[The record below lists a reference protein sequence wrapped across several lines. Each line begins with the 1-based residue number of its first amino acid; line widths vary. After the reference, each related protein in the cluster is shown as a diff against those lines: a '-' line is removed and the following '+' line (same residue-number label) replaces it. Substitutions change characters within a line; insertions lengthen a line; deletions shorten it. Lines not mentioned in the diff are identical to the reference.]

1 MKTWMLLF
9 FAAFSG
15 SIFSHS
21 HLIVF
26 KVEDKSI
33 PCRIE
38 LKTDVQW
45 EIVNGVERIPIE
57 IKWRKDSTFKSSL
70 PLFNTYFEG
79 KKEKGILTGE
89 WVDPTRTGDYRIP
102 FQIVNNKIRE
112 FDTKVHIPV
121 HAKYKIVFEDDSV
134 PAILDMAVVREE
146 FVVYGTVLT
155 ETGDYRYLQGE
166 PFENNMFYLSAFDG
180 THLFYLAGQLV
191 DNKIE
196 GVFMSGKHYMAKFTG
211 EADATF
217 ELRKADELTWM
228 KNPKETLELKLNTD
242 IKTERSFGENDWKGK
257 VTLVQIMG
265 TWCPNCTDESRFVKS
280 MYEKYHA
287 QGLEVVPVSFE
298 RGSDKQV
305 AFTRI
310 NSQAKQ
316 MALPYPV
323 YLGSG
328 ADSPQKAASIV
339 FSQLNHVMSF
349 PTLILSGKDG
359 KVKKVWTGFY
369 GPGTGV
375 YYKEHTAEIEDAVLR
390 LLRKDC
396 YTKIA

>member
-15 SIFSHS
+15 IVFSQS

-26 KVEDKSI
+26 KVEEKSI

-328 ADSPQKAASIV
+328 ADSPQKAAAIV

-349 PTLILSGKDG
+349 PTLILIGKDG

-390 LLRKDC
+390 LLRKD
-396 YTKIA
+396 

>member
-1 MKTWMLLF
+1 MLLF

-15 SIFSHS
+15 TVFSQS

-33 PCRIE
+33 PCRIDLLNE
-38 LKTDVQW
+38 SRW
-45 EIVNGVERIPIE
+45 EIVNGVERIPID
-57 IKWRKDSTFKSSL
+57 IKWGKDSTFTSSL

-79 KKEKGILTGE
+79 KKEKGVVTGE

-112 FDTKVHIPV
+112 FDTKVHVPV
-121 HAKYKIVFEDDSV
+121 HAKYKIVFEDDTV
-134 PAILDMAVVREE
+134 PAILDMAAVREE

-166 PFENNMFYLSAFDG
+166 PFENNRFYLSAFDG
-180 THLFYLAGQLV
+180 THLFYLGGQLV

-196 GVFMSGKHYMAKFTG
+196 GVFMSGKHYSAKFTG
-211 EADATF
+211 EVDDNF
-217 ELRKADELTWM
+217 KLRKADELTWM
-228 KNPKETLELKLNTD
+228 KNPKETLSLKLNAD
-242 IKTERSFGENDWKGK
+242 AKTERSFGERDWKGK

-298 RGSDKQV
+298 RGTDKEV

-316 MALPYPV
+316 MSLPYPV

-328 ADSPQKAASIV
+328 ADSPQKAAAMV

-349 PTLILSGKDG
+349 PTLILIGKDG
-359 KVKKVWTGFY
+359 KVKKIWTGFY

-375 YYKEHTAEIEDAVLR
+375 HYREHSAEIEDALLR
-390 LLRKDC
+390 LLRKD
-396 YTKIA
+396 

>member
-1 MKTWMLLF
+1 MKAWMLLF

-15 SIFSHS
+15 TVFSQS

-33 PCRIE
+33 PCRIDLLNE
-38 LKTDVQW
+38 SRW
-45 EIVNGVERIPIE
+45 EIVNGVERIPID
-57 IKWRKDSTFKSSL
+57 IKWGKDSTFTSSL
-70 PLFNTYFEG
+70 PLFNTHFEG

-112 FDTKVHIPV
+112 FDTKVHVPV
-121 HAKYKIVFEDDSV
+121 HAKYKIVFEDDTV
-134 PAILDMAVVREE
+134 PAILDMAAVREE

-166 PFENNMFYLSAFDG
+166 PFENNRFYLSAFDG
-180 THLFYLAGQLV
+180 THLFYLAGQLI
-191 DNKIE
+191 DNKIQ
-196 GVFMSGKHYMAKFTG
+196 GVFMSGKHYSAKFTG
-211 EADATF
+211 EVDDNF
-217 ELRKADELTWM
+217 KLRKADELTWM
-228 KNPKETLELKLNTD
+228 KNPKETLSLKLNAD
-242 IKTERSFGENDWKGK
+242 AKTERSFGEEDWKGK

-298 RGSDKQV
+298 RGSDKQM

-328 ADSPQKAASIV
+328 ADSPQKAAALV
-339 FSQLNHVMSF
+339 FAQLNHVMSF
-349 PTLILSGKDG
+349 PTLILIGKDG

-375 YYKEHTAEIEDAVLR
+375 HYSEHTKEIENA
-390 LLRKDC
+390 LLNELNR
-396 YTKIA
+396 

>member
-1 MKTWMLLF
+1 MKAWMLLF

-15 SIFSHS
+15 TVFSQS

-33 PCRIE
+33 PCRIDLLNE
-38 LKTDVQW
+38 SRW
-45 EIVNGVERIPIE
+45 EIVNGVERIPID
-57 IKWRKDSTFKSSL
+57 IKWGKDSTFTSSL

-79 KKEKGILTGE
+79 KREKGIVTGE

-102 FQIVNNKIRE
+102 FQIVSNKIRE
-112 FDTKVHIPV
+112 FDTKVHVPV
-121 HAKYKIVFEDDSV
+121 HAKYKIVFEDDTV
-134 PAILDMAVVREE
+134 PAILDMAAVREE

-166 PFENNMFYLSAFDG
+166 PFENNRFYLSAFDG
-180 THLFYLAGQLV
+180 THLFYLAGQLI
-191 DNKIE
+191 DNKIQ
-196 GVFMSGKHYMAKFTG
+196 GIFMSGKHYLAKFTG
-211 EADATF
+211 EADANF

-228 KNPKETLELKLNTD
+228 KNPKETLELKLSTD
-242 IKTERSFGENDWKGK
+242 TKTERSFGERDWKGK

-280 MYEKYHA
+280 MYENYHK

-305 AFTRI
+305 AFSRI

-328 ADSPQKAASIV
+328 ADSPQKAAAIV
-339 FSQLNHVMSF
+339 FAQLNHVMSF
-349 PTLILSGKDG
+349 PTLILIGKDG

-375 YYKEHTAEIEDAVLR
+375 HHSEHTKEIENA
-390 LLRKDC
+390 LLKEF
-396 YTKIA
+396 

>member
-15 SIFSHS
+15 TVFSQS

-26 KVEDKSI
+26 KIEDKSI

-45 EIVNGVERIPIE
+45 EIVNGAERIPID
-57 IKWRKDSTFKSSL
+57 IKWGKDSTFKSSL

-121 HAKYKIVFEDDSV
+121 HAKYKIVFEDDTV
-134 PAILDMAVVREE
+134 PAILDMAAVREE

-180 THLFYLAGQLV
+180 THLFYLAGQLI

-196 GVFMSGKHYMAKFTG
+196 GVFMSGKHYMAKFKG
-211 EADATF
+211 EADANF
-217 ELRKADELTWM
+217 ELREADQLTWM
-228 KNPKETLELKLNTD
+228 KNPKETLELKLSTD

-328 ADSPQKAASIV
+328 ADSPQKAAAMV

-349 PTLILSGKDG
+349 PTLILIGKDG

-375 YYKEHTAEIEDAVLR
+375 HHSEHTKEIENA
-390 LLRKDC
+390 LLNELNR
-396 YTKIA
+396 

>member
-9 FAAFSG
+9 FAVFSG
-15 SIFSHS
+15 SVFSQS

-45 EIVNGVERIPIE
+45 EIVNGVERIPID
-57 IKWRKDSTFKSSL
+57 IKWGKDSTFKSSL

-121 HAKYKIVFEDDSV
+121 HLKYKIVFEDDSV
-134 PAILDMAVVREE
+134 PAILNMDIVKEE
-146 FVVYGTVLT
+146 FVVFGTVLT

-166 PFENNMFYLSAFDG
+166 PLENNQFYLSAFDG

-191 DNKIE
+191 DNKVE
-196 GVFMSGKHYMAKFTG
+196 GVFMSGKHYMAKFKG

-228 KNPKETLELKLNTD
+228 KNPKDVLKLKLD
-242 IKTERSFGENDWKGK
+242 ADAKTERSFGEKDWKGK

-280 MYEKYHA
+280 MYEKYSV
-287 QGLEVVPVSFE
+287 QGLQVVPVSFE
-298 RGSDKQV
+298 RGTDKKV
-305 AFTRI
+305 SFTRI

-328 ADSPQKAASIV
+328 TESPQKSAAMV

-349 PTLILSGKDG
+349 PTLILIGKDG

-375 YYKEHTAEIEDAVLR
+375 HYIEHTKEIEKAVEKELNR
-390 LLRKDC
+390 
-396 YTKIA
+396 

>member
-15 SIFSHS
+15 SIFSQS

-134 PAILDMAVVREE
+134 PAILDMAAVREE

-228 KNPKETLELKLNTD
+228 KNPKETLELKLSTD

-328 ADSPQKAASIV
+328 ADSPQKAAAIV
-339 FSQLNHVMSF
+339 FAQLNHVMSF
-349 PTLILSGKDG
+349 PTLILIGKDG

-390 LLRKDC
+390 LLRKD
-396 YTKIA
+396 

>member
-1 MKTWMLLF
+1 MKAWMLLF

-15 SIFSHS
+15 SIFSQS

-45 EIVNGVERIPIE
+45 EIVNGAERIPIE
-57 IKWRKDSTFKSSL
+57 IKWGKDSTFKSSL

-79 KKEKGILTGE
+79 KKEKGVLTGE

-102 FQIVNNKIRE
+102 FQIMKNRTRD
-112 FDTKVHIPV
+112 FDTKVHVPD
-121 HAKYKIVFEDDSV
+121 HFKYKIVFEDDTV
-134 PAILDMAVVREE
+134 PAILDMAVVKEE
-146 FVVYGTVLT
+146 FRIYGTVLT

-166 PFENNMFYLSAFDG
+166 PLDNSKFYLSAFDG
-180 THLFYLAGQLV
+180 THLFYLAGHLEG
-191 DNKIE
+191 NKID
-196 GVFMSGKHYMAKFTG
+196 GIFMSGKHYLGKFTG
-211 EADATF
+211 EADANF
-217 ELRKADELTWM
+217 QLRKADELTWM
-228 KNPKETLELKLNTD
+228 KDPKDVLKLKVSSD
-242 IKTERSFGENDWKGK
+242 VKTERSFGERDWKGK

-280 MYEKYHA
+280 MFEKYAA
-287 QGLEVVPVSFE
+287 QGLQVVPVSFE

-305 AFTRI
+305 SFTRI

-328 ADSPQKAASIV
+328 ADSPQKAAAIV
-339 FSQLNHVMSF
+339 FAQLNHVMSF
-349 PTLILSGKDG
+349 PTLILVGKDG

-375 YYKEHTAEIEDAVLR
+375 HYTEHTKEIEEAVLR
-390 LLRKDC
+390 LLRKD
-396 YTKIA
+396 

>member
-15 SIFSHS
+15 SVFSQS

-38 LKTDVQW
+38 LKSDVQW
-45 EIVNGVERIPIE
+45 EIVNGAERIPIE
-57 IKWRKDSTFKSSL
+57 IKWGKDSTFKSSL

-121 HAKYKIVFEDDSV
+121 HLKYKIVFEDDSI
-134 PAILDMAVVREE
+134 PAILDMAVVKEE
-146 FVVYGTVLT
+146 YVVYGTVLT

-166 PFENNMFYLSAFDG
+166 PFENNRFYLSAFDG
-180 THLFYLAGQLV
+180 THLFYLAAQLV

-196 GVFMSGKHYMAKFTG
+196 GVFMSGKHYMAKFKG
-211 EADATF
+211 EADANF
-217 ELRKADELTWM
+217 ELREADELTWM
-228 KNPKETLELKLNTD
+228 KNSKDVLKLKLD
-242 IKTERSFGENDWKGK
+242 ADAKTERSFGEKDWKGK
-257 VTLVQIMG
+257 LTLVQIMG

-280 MYEKYHA
+280 MYEKYSA
-287 QGLEVVPVSFE
+287 QGLQVVPVSFE
-298 RGSDKQV
+298 RGTDKKV
-305 AFTRI
+305 SFTRI

-328 ADSPQKAASIV
+328 AESPQKSAAIV

-349 PTLILSGKDG
+349 PTLILIGKDG

-375 YYKEHTAEIEDAVLR
+375 HYREHTAEIEDAVLR
-390 LLRKDC
+390 LLRKD
-396 YTKIA
+396 

>member
-15 SIFSHS
+15 TVFSQS

-26 KVEDKSI
+26 KIEDKSI

-57 IKWRKDSTFKSSL
+57 IKWGKDSTFKSSL

-89 WVDPTRTGDYRIP
+89 WVDSTRTGDYRIP
-102 FQIVNNKIRE
+102 FQIIGNKVRE
-112 FDTKVHIPV
+112 FDTKVHMPV
-121 HAKYKIVFEDDSV
+121 HAKYKIVFADDSV
-134 PAILDMAVVREE
+134 PAILDMAAVREE

-166 PFENNMFYLSAFDG
+166 PFENNRFYLSAFDG

-196 GVFMSGKHYMAKFTG
+196 GIFMSGKHYLAKFTG

-228 KNPKETLELKLNTD
+228 KNPKETLELKLSVDT
-242 IKTERSFGENDWKGK
+242 KTERSFGEKDWKGK

-298 RGSDKQV
+298 RGTDKQV

-328 ADSPQKAASIV
+328 ADSPQKAAAIV
-339 FSQLNHVMSF
+339 FAQLNHVMSF
-349 PTLILSGKDG
+349 PTLILIGKDG
-359 KVKKVWTGFY
+359 EVKKVWTGFY

-375 YYKEHTAEIEDAVLR
+375 HYTEHTKEIENALVLF
-390 LLRKDC
+390 LNQK
-396 YTKIA
+396 

>member
-1 MKTWMLLF
+1 MKTWMLMF

-15 SIFSHS
+15 SVFSQS

-45 EIVNGVERIPIE
+45 EIVNGAERIPIE
-57 IKWRKDSTFKSSL
+57 IKWAKDSTFKSSL

-79 KKEKGILTGE
+79 KKEKGILTGD

-121 HAKYKIVFEDDSV
+121 HLKYKIVFEDDSV
-134 PAILDMAVVREE
+134 PAVLDMAVVREE
-146 FVVYGTVLT
+146 YVVYGTVLT

-166 PFENNMFYLSAFDG
+166 PFENNRFYLSAFDG

-211 EADATF
+211 EADSNF

-228 KNPKETLELKLNTD
+228 KNPKDVLKLKLD
-242 IKTERSFGENDWKGK
+242 ADAKTERSFGEKDWKEK

-280 MYEKYHA
+280 MYEKYSG
-287 QGLEVVPVSFE
+287 QGLQVVPVSFE
-298 RGSDKQV
+298 RGTDKKV
-305 AFTRI
+305 SFTRI

-328 ADSPQKAASIV
+328 ADSPQKAAAIV

-349 PTLILSGKDG
+349 PTLILIGKDG
-359 KVKKVWTGFY
+359 LVKKVWTGFY

-375 YYKEHTAEIEDAVLR
+375 HYIEHTKEIENSLVLF
-390 LLRKDC
+390 LNQK
-396 YTKIA
+396 

>member
-15 SIFSHS
+15 SVFSQS

-38 LKTDVQW
+38 LKSDVQW

-57 IKWRKDSTFKSSL
+57 IKWGKDSTFKSSL

-102 FQIVNNKIRE
+102 FQIVNNKVRE
-112 FDTKVHIPV
+112 FDTKVHIPIHV
-121 HAKYKIVFEDDSV
+121 KYKIVYEDDSV
-134 PAILDMAVVREE
+134 PAILDMAVVKEE
-146 FVVYGTVLT
+146 YVVYGTVLT

-166 PFENNMFYLSAFDG
+166 PFENNRFYLSAFDG
-180 THLFYLAGQLV
+180 THLFYLAAQLV

-196 GVFMSGKHYMAKFTG
+196 GVFMSGKHYMAKFKG
-211 EADATF
+211 EADANF
-217 ELRKADELTWM
+217 ELREADELTWM
-228 KNPKETLELKLNTD
+228 KNPKDILKLKLD
-242 IKTERSFGENDWKGK
+242 ADAKTERSFGEKDWKEK

-265 TWCPNCTDESRFVKS
+265 TWCPNCTDESRFVRS
-280 MYEKYHA
+280 MYEKYSG
-287 QGLEVVPVSFE
+287 QGLQVVPVSFE
-298 RGSDKQV
+298 RGTDKKV
-305 AFTRI
+305 SFTRI

-328 ADSPQKAASIV
+328 ADSPQKAAAIV

-349 PTLILSGKDG
+349 PTLILIGKDG
-359 KVKKVWTGFY
+359 LVKKVWTGFY

-375 YYKEHTAEIEDAVLR
+375 HYIEHTKEIEHA
-390 LLRKDC
+390 LLKEMYVKD
-396 YTKIA
+396 

>member
-1 MKTWMLLF
+1 MKAWMLLF

-15 SIFSHS
+15 TVFSQS

-33 PCRIE
+33 PCRIDLLNE
-38 LKTDVQW
+38 SRW
-45 EIVNGVERIPIE
+45 EIVNGVERIPID
-57 IKWRKDSTFKSSL
+57 IKWGKDSTFTSSL

-79 KKEKGILTGE
+79 KKEKGIVTGE

-112 FDTKVHIPV
+112 FDTKVHVPV
-121 HAKYKIVFEDDSV
+121 HAKYKIVFEDDTV
-134 PAILDMAVVREE
+134 PAILDMAAVREE

-166 PFENNMFYLSAFDG
+166 PLDNSRFYLSAFDG
-180 THLFYLAGQLV
+180 THLFYLGGQLV

-196 GVFMSGKHYMAKFTG
+196 GVFMSGKHYSAKFTG
-211 EADATF
+211 EVDDNF
-217 ELRKADELTWM
+217 KLRKADELTWM
-228 KNPKETLELKLNTD
+228 KNPKETLSLKLNANA
-242 IKTERSFGENDWKGK
+242 KTERSFGEEDWKGK

-280 MYEKYHA
+280 MYEKYHT

-298 RGSDKQV
+298 RGTDKQL

-316 MALPYPV
+316 IALPYPV

-328 ADSPQKAASIV
+328 ADSPQKAAAIV
-339 FSQLNHVMSF
+339 FAQLNHVMSF
-349 PTLILSGKDG
+349 PTLILIGKDG

-375 YYKEHTAEIEDAVLR
+375 HYVEHTKEIENA
-390 LLRKDC
+390 LLKEF
-396 YTKIA
+396 

>member
-1 MKTWMLLF
+1 MLLF

-15 SIFSHS
+15 SVFSQS

-33 PCRIE
+33 PCRI
-38 LKTDVQW
+38 DVLNESRW
-45 EIVNGVERIPIE
+45 EIVNGAERIPID
-57 IKWRKDSTFKSSL
+57 IKWEKDSTFTSSL
-70 PLFNTYFEG
+70 PLFNTYFKG
-79 KKEKGILTGE
+79 KKEKGIVTGE

-112 FDTKVHIPV
+112 FDTKVHVPV
-121 HAKYKIVFEDDSV
+121 HLKYKIVFEDDSV
-134 PAILDMAVVREE
+134 PAILNLEVVKEE
-146 FVVYGTVLT
+146 FVTYGTVLT

-166 PFENNMFYLSAFDG
+166 PLENNQFYLSAFDG

-191 DNKIE
+191 DTKIE
-196 GVFMSGKHYMAKFTG
+196 GVFMSGKHYIAKFTG
-211 EADATF
+211 EADSNF

-228 KNPKETLELKLNTD
+228 KNPKETLSLKLNAD
-242 IKTERSFGENDWKGK
+242 AKTERSFGEKDWKGK

-287 QGLEVVPVSFE
+287 QGLQVVPVSFE

-328 ADSPQKAASIV
+328 ADSPQKAAAIV
-339 FSQLNHVMSF
+339 FAQLNHVMSF
-349 PTLILSGKDG
+349 PTLILIGKDG
-359 KVKKVWTGFY
+359 KVNKVWTGFY

-375 YYKEHTAEIEDAVLR
+375 HYAEHTAEIEDAVLR
-390 LLRKDC
+390 LLR
-396 YTKIA
+396 

>member
-1 MKTWMLLF
+1 MKAWMLLF

-15 SIFSHS
+15 SIFSQS

-57 IKWRKDSTFKSSL
+57 IKWGKDSTFKSSL

-79 KKEKGILTGE
+79 KKEKGILTGD

-112 FDTKVHIPV
+112 FDTKVHVPV
-121 HAKYKIVFEDDSV
+121 HMKYKIVFEDDTV
-134 PAILDMAVVREE
+134 PAILNMEVVKEE
-146 FVVYGTVLT
+146 YVVFGTVLT

-166 PFENNMFYLSAFDG
+166 SLENNQFYLSAFDG
-180 THLFYLAGQLV
+180 THLFYLAGKLI

-196 GVFMSGKHYMAKFTG
+196 GIFMSGKHYLAKFSG
-211 EADATF
+211 EADANF

-228 KNPKETLELKLNTD
+228 KDSKVWQSLKLNTD
-242 IKTERSFGENDWKGK
+242 LKTERSFGEEDWKGK

-298 RGSDKQV
+298 RGTDKQV

-328 ADSPQKAASIV
+328 ADSPQKAAAIV
-339 FSQLNHVMSF
+339 FAQLNHVMSF
-349 PTLILSGKDG
+349 PTLILIGKDG

-375 YYKEHTAEIEDAVLR
+375 HYSEHTKEIENA
-390 LLRKDC
+390 LLNELNR
-396 YTKIA
+396 

>member
-1 MKTWMLLF
+1 MKTWMLMF

-15 SIFSHS
+15 SIFSQS

-38 LKTDVQW
+38 LKSDVQW
-45 EIVNGVERIPIE
+45 EIVNGAERIPIE
-57 IKWRKDSTFKSSL
+57 IKWGKDSTFKSSL

-102 FQIVNNKIRE
+102 FQIIGNKIRE

-121 HAKYKIVFEDDSV
+121 HLKYKIVYEDDSV
-134 PAILDMAVVREE
+134 PAILDMAVVKEE
-146 FVVYGTVLT
+146 YVVYGTVLT

-166 PFENNMFYLSAFDG
+166 PFENNRFYLSAFDG
-180 THLFYLAGQLV
+180 THLFYLAAQLV

-196 GVFMSGKHYMAKFTG
+196 GVFMSGKHYMAKFKG
-211 EADATF
+211 EADANF
-217 ELRKADELTWM
+217 ELREADELTWM
-228 KNPKETLELKLNTD
+228 KNPKEVLKLKLD
-242 IKTERSFGENDWKGK
+242 ADAKTERSFGEKDWKGK

-280 MYEKYHA
+280 MYEKYSV
-287 QGLEVVPVSFE
+287 QGLQVIPVSFE
-298 RGSDKQV
+298 RGTDKQV
-305 AFTRI
+305 SFTRI

-328 ADSPQKAASIV
+328 AESPQKSAAIV
-339 FSQLNHVMSF
+339 FAQLNHVMSF
-349 PTLILSGKDG
+349 PTLILIGKDG

-375 YYKEHTAEIEDAVLR
+375 HYIEHTKEIEKAVEKELNR
-390 LLRKDC
+390 
-396 YTKIA
+396 

>member
-15 SIFSHS
+15 SIFSQS

-228 KNPKETLELKLNTD
+228 KNPKETLELKLSTD

-310 NSQAKQ
+310 NSQSKQ

-339 FSQLNHVMSF
+339 FAQLNHVMSF
-349 PTLILSGKDG
+349 PTLILIGKDG

-390 LLRKDC
+390 LLRKD
-396 YTKIA
+396 

>member
-1 MKTWMLLF
+1 MLLF

-15 SIFSHS
+15 TVFSQS

-33 PCRIE
+33 PCRIDLLNE
-38 LKTDVQW
+38 SRW
-45 EIVNGVERIPIE
+45 EVVNGVERIPID
-57 IKWRKDSTFKSSL
+57 IKWGKDSTFTSSL
-70 PLFNTYFEG
+70 PLFSTYFEG
-79 KKEKGILTGE
+79 KKEKGIVTGQ

-102 FQIVNNKIRE
+102 FQIVKNKIRD
-112 FDTKVHIPV
+112 FDTKVHVPI
-121 HAKYKIVFEDDSV
+121 HLKYKIVFEDDTV
-134 PAILDMAVVREE
+134 PAILEMEIGREE
-146 FVVYGTVLT
+146 NVVYGTVLT

-166 PFENNMFYLSAFDG
+166 PFDNSRFYLSAFDG
-180 THLFYLAGQLV
+180 THLFYLTGQLV
-191 DNKIE
+191 DNKVE
-196 GVFMSGKHYMAKFTG
+196 GSFMSGKHYLSNFKG
-211 EADATF
+211 EVNTSF
-217 ELRKADELTWM
+217 ELRKADALTWM
-228 KNPKETLELKLNTD
+228 KNPKEVLSLKLNAD
-242 IKTERSFGENDWKGK
+242 AKTERSFGEKEWNGK

-280 MYEKYHA
+280 MYEKYSG
-287 QGLEVVPVSFE
+287 QGLQVIPVSFE

-328 ADSPQKAASIV
+328 ADSPQKATAIV
-339 FSQLNHVMSF
+339 FAQLNHVMSF
-349 PTLILSGKDG
+349 PTLILIGKDG

-375 YYKEHTAEIEDAVLR
+375 HYAEHIAEIEDAVLR
-390 LLRKDC
+390 LLRKD
-396 YTKIA
+396 

>member
-1 MKTWMLLF
+1 MRIWMFLLF
-9 FAAFSG
+9 ACVSETLFG
-15 SIFSHS
+15 QS

-26 KVEDKSI
+26 QVEEKNI

-38 LKTDVQW
+38 LLTDSRW
-45 EIVNGVERIPIE
+45 EIVNGAERIPID
-57 IKWRKDSTFKSSL
+57 IKWEKDSTFKSSL

-79 KKEKGILTGE
+79 KKEKGVITGH

-102 FQIVNNKIRE
+102 FYLAKNKVRD
-112 FDTKVHIPV
+112 FDTSKHMPV
-121 HAKYKIVFEDDSV
+121 HLRFRIVFDDDTI
-134 PAILDMAVVREE
+134 PAVLDMAVVKEE
-146 FVVYGTVLT
+146 NQMVGTVLT

-166 PFENNMFYLSAFDG
+166 PIDNNRFYLSAFDG

-191 DNKIE
+191 DNKIQ
-196 GVFMSGKHYMAKFTG
+196 GIFMSGKHYLGKFTG
-211 EADATF
+211 EEDANYQLRSADA
-217 ELRKADELTWM
+217 LTWM
-228 KNPKETLELKLNTD
+228 KDASECLNLKVFENQ
-242 IKTERSFGENDWKGK
+242 KTERSFGEKDWKGK

-265 TWCPNCTDESRFVKS
+265 TWCPNCTDESRFVKA
-280 MYEKYHA
+280 MYEKYHI

-316 MALPYPV
+316 LALPYAV

-328 ADSPQKAASIV
+328 ADSPQKTAALV

-349 PTLILSGKDG
+349 PTLILIGKDG

-375 YYKEHTAEIEDAVLR
+375 HYAEHIAEIEDAVLR
-390 LLRKDC
+390 LLRKD
-396 YTKIA
+396 

>member
-1 MKTWMLLF
+1 MKAWMLLF

-15 SIFSHS
+15 TVFSQS

-33 PCRIE
+33 PCRIDLLNE
-38 LKTDVQW
+38 SQW
-45 EIVNGVERIPIE
+45 EIVNGVERIPID
-57 IKWRKDSTFKSSL
+57 IKWEKDSTFTSGL

-79 KKEKGILTGE
+79 KKAKGIVTGE

-102 FQIVNNKIRE
+102 FQIVNNKIRG
-112 FDTKVHIPV
+112 FDTKVHVPV
-121 HAKYKIVFEDDSV
+121 HAKYKIVFEDDTV
-134 PAILDMAVVREE
+134 PAILDMAAVREE

-166 PFENNMFYLSAFDG
+166 PFENNRFYLSAFDG
-180 THLFYLAGQLV
+180 THLFYLAGQLI
-191 DNKIE
+191 DNKIQ
-196 GVFMSGKHYMAKFTG
+196 GIFMSGKHYSAKFTG
-211 EADATF
+211 EVDNKF

-228 KNPKETLELKLNTD
+228 KNPKETLSLKLNAD
-242 IKTERSFGENDWKGK
+242 AKTERSFGEKDWKGK

-298 RGSDKQV
+298 RGIDKQV

-328 ADSPQKAASIV
+328 ADSPQKAAAIV
-339 FSQLNHVMSF
+339 FAQLNHVMSF
-349 PTLILSGKDG
+349 PTLILIGKDG

-375 YYKEHTAEIEDAVLR
+375 HYREHTAEIEDAVLR
-390 LLRKDC
+390 LLRKD
-396 YTKIA
+396 

>member
-1 MKTWMLLF
+1 MKAWMLLF

-15 SIFSHS
+15 TVFSQS

-33 PCRIE
+33 PCRIDLLNE
-38 LKTDVQW
+38 SRW
-45 EIVNGVERIPIE
+45 EIVNGVERIPID
-57 IKWRKDSTFKSSL
+57 IKWGKDSTFTSSL

-79 KKEKGILTGE
+79 KKEKGIVTGE

-112 FDTKVHIPV
+112 FDTKVHVPV
-121 HAKYKIVFEDDSV
+121 HAKYKIVFEDDTV
-134 PAILDMAVVREE
+134 PAILDMAAVREE

-166 PFENNMFYLSAFDG
+166 PLDNSRFYLSAFDG
-180 THLFYLAGQLV
+180 THLFYLGGQLA
-191 DNKIE
+191 DNKIQ
-196 GVFMSGKHYMAKFTG
+196 GIFMSGKHYMAKFTG
-211 EADATF
+211 EVDDNF
-217 ELRKADELTWM
+217 KLRKADELTWM
-228 KNPKETLELKLNTD
+228 KNPKEMLSLKLNANA
-242 IKTERSFGENDWKGK
+242 KTERSFGEEDWKGK

-280 MYEKYHA
+280 MYEKYHT

-298 RGSDKQV
+298 RGTDKQL

-328 ADSPQKAASIV
+328 ADSPQKAAALV
-339 FSQLNHVMSF
+339 FAQLNHVMSF
-349 PTLILSGKDG
+349 PTLILIGKDG

-375 YYKEHTAEIEDAVLR
+375 HYAEHTAEIERALI
-390 LLRKDC
+390 LFLNQK
-396 YTKIA
+396 

>member
-1 MKTWMLLF
+1 MKAWMLLF

-15 SIFSHS
+15 SVFSQS

-33 PCRIE
+33 PCRI
-38 LKTDVQW
+38 DVLNESRW
-45 EIVNGVERIPIE
+45 EIVNGAERIPID
-57 IKWRKDSTFKSSL
+57 IKWEKDSTFTSSL
-70 PLFNTYFEG
+70 PLFNTYFKG
-79 KKEKGILTGE
+79 KKEKGIVTGE

-112 FDTKVHIPV
+112 FDTKVHVPV
-121 HAKYKIVFEDDSV
+121 HLKYKIVFEDDSV
-134 PAILDMAVVREE
+134 PAILNLEVVKEE
-146 FVVYGTVLT
+146 FVTYGTVLT

-166 PFENNMFYLSAFDG
+166 PLENNQFYLSAFDG

-191 DNKIE
+191 DTKIE
-196 GVFMSGKHYMAKFTG
+196 GVFMSGKHYLAKFKG
-211 EADATF
+211 ETDANF

-228 KNPKETLELKLNTD
+228 KNSKETLSLKLNVNA
-242 IKTERSFGENDWKGK
+242 KTERSFGEKDWKGK

-280 MYEKYHA
+280 MYEKYAA
-287 QGLEVVPVSFE
+287 QGLQVVPVSFE
-298 RGSDKQV
+298 RGTDKQV
-305 AFTRI
+305 SFTRI

-328 ADSPQKAASIV
+328 AESPQKAAAIV
-339 FSQLNHVMSF
+339 FAQLNHVMSF
-349 PTLILSGKDG
+349 PTLILIGKDG

-375 YYKEHTAEIEDAVLR
+375 HYTEHTAEIEDAVLR
-390 LLRKDC
+390 LLRKD
-396 YTKIA
+396 

>member
-1 MKTWMLLF
+1 MKAWMLLF

-15 SIFSHS
+15 TVFSQS

-33 PCRIE
+33 PCRIDLLNE
-38 LKTDVQW
+38 SRW
-45 EIVNGVERIPIE
+45 EIVNGVERIPID
-57 IKWRKDSTFKSSL
+57 IKWGKDSTFTSSL

-79 KKEKGILTGE
+79 KKEKGIVTGE

-112 FDTKVHIPV
+112 FDTKVHVPV
-121 HAKYKIVFEDDSV
+121 HAKYKIVFEDDTV
-134 PAILDMAVVREE
+134 PAILDMAAVREE

-166 PFENNMFYLSAFDG
+166 PLDNSRFYLSAFDG
-180 THLFYLAGQLV
+180 THLFYLAGQLI
-191 DNKIE
+191 DNKIQ
-196 GVFMSGKHYMAKFTG
+196 GIFMSGKHYLAKFTG
-211 EADATF
+211 EVDANF

-228 KNPKETLELKLNTD
+228 KNPKETLSLKLNAD
-242 IKTERSFGENDWKGK
+242 ARTERSFGEKDWKGK

-310 NSQAKQ
+310 NSQANQ
-316 MALPYPV
+316 MTLPYPV

-328 ADSPQKAASIV
+328 ADSPQKAAALV

-349 PTLILSGKDG
+349 PTLILIGKDG

-375 YYKEHTAEIEDAVLR
+375 HYREHTAEIEDAVLR
-390 LLRKDC
+390 LLRKD
-396 YTKIA
+396 

>member
-1 MKTWMLLF
+1 
-9 FAAFSG
+9 
-15 SIFSHS
+15 
-21 HLIVF
+21 VF

-45 EIVNGVERIPIE
+45 EIVNGVERIPIDV
-57 IKWRKDSTFKSSL
+57 KWGKDSTFKSSL

-102 FQIVNNKIRE
+102 FQIIGNKVRE
-112 FDTKVHIPV
+112 FDTKVHVPV
-121 HAKYKIVFEDDSV
+121 HAKYKIVFEDDTV
-134 PAILDMAVVREE
+134 PAILDMAAVREE

-166 PFENNMFYLSAFDG
+166 PFENNRFYLSAFDG

-196 GVFMSGKHYMAKFTG
+196 GIFMSGKHYLAKFTG

-228 KNPKETLELKLNTD
+228 KNPKETLELKLSADT
-242 IKTERSFGENDWKGK
+242 KTERSFGERDWKGK

-280 MYEKYHA
+280 MYENYHK

-298 RGSDKQV
+298 RGSVKQV
-305 AFTRI
+305 AFSRI

-328 ADSPQKAASIV
+328 ADSPQKAAAIV
-339 FSQLNHVMSF
+339 FAQLNHVMSF
-349 PTLILSGKDG
+349 PTLILIGKDG

-375 YYKEHTAEIEDAVLR
+375 HYTNHTKEIENA
-390 LLRKDC
+390 LLKEF
-396 YTKIA
+396 

>member
-1 MKTWMLLF
+1 MKVWMLLF

-15 SIFSHS
+15 SIFSQS

-38 LKTDVQW
+38 LLNESRW
-45 EIVNGVERIPIE
+45 EIVNGVERIPID
-57 IKWRKDSTFKSSL
+57 IKWGKDSTFKSSL

-102 FQIVNNKIRE
+102 FQVVNNKIRE
-112 FDTKVHIPV
+112 FDTKVHVPV
-121 HAKYKIVFEDDSV
+121 HLKYKIVFEDDTV
-134 PAILDMAVVREE
+134 PAILEMTAIREE
-146 FVVYGTVLT
+146 SVVYGTVLT

-166 PFENNMFYLSAFDG
+166 PSENNNFYLSAFDG
-180 THLFYLAGQLV
+180 THLFYLAGQFV

-196 GVFMSGKHYMAKFTG
+196 GIFMSGKHYLAKFKG
-211 EADATF
+211 EANATF

-228 KNPKETLELKLNTD
+228 KDSKDVLKLKLD
-242 IKTERSFGENDWKGK
+242 ADVKTERSFGEKDWKGK

-265 TWCPNCTDESRFVKS
+265 TWCPNCTDESRFVKT
-280 MYEKYHA
+280 MYEKYAH
-287 QGLEVVPVSFE
+287 QGLQVVPVSFE
-298 RGSDKQV
+298 RGTDKQV
-305 AFTRI
+305 SFTRI

-328 ADSPQKAASIV
+328 AESPQKAAAIV
-339 FSQLNHVMSF
+339 FAQLNHVMSF
-349 PTLILSGKDG
+349 PTLILIGKDG

-375 YYKEHTAEIEDAVLR
+375 HYKEHTAEIEDAVLR
-390 LLRKDC
+390 LLRKD
-396 YTKIA
+396 

>member
-1 MKTWMLLF
+1 MLFF

-15 SIFSHS
+15 SIFSQS

-45 EIVNGVERIPIE
+45 EIVNGAERIPID
-57 IKWRKDSTFKSSL
+57 IKWGKDSTFKSSL

-102 FQIVNNKIRE
+102 FQIIGNKIRE

-121 HAKYKIVFEDDSV
+121 HLKYKIVFEDDSV
-134 PAILDMAVVREE
+134 PAILDMAAIREE

-166 PFENNMFYLSAFDG
+166 PFENNRFYLSAFDG
-180 THLFYLAGQLV
+180 THLFYLAAQLV

-196 GVFMSGKHYMAKFTG
+196 GVFMSGKHYMAKFKG
-211 EADATF
+211 EADANF
-217 ELRKADELTWM
+217 ELREADELTWM
-228 KNPKETLELKLNTD
+228 QNPKDVLKLKLD
-242 IKTERSFGENDWKGK
+242 VDAKTERSFGEKDWKEK

-280 MYEKYHA
+280 MYEKYSG
-287 QGLEVVPVSFE
+287 QGLQVVPVSFE
-298 RGSDKQV
+298 RGTDKKV
-305 AFTRI
+305 SFTRI

-328 ADSPQKAASIV
+328 ADSPQKAAAIV

-349 PTLILSGKDG
+349 PTLILIGKDG
-359 KVKKVWTGFY
+359 MVKKVWTGFY

-375 YYKEHTAEIEDAVLR
+375 HYIEHTKEIENA
-390 LLRKDC
+390 LLKEMYVKD
-396 YTKIA
+396 

>member
-1 MKTWMLLF
+1 MLLF

-15 SIFSHS
+15 SIFSQS

-57 IKWRKDSTFKSSL
+57 IKWGKDSTFKSSL

-89 WVDPTRTGDYRIP
+89 WVDPTRAGDYRIP

-121 HAKYKIVFEDDSV
+121 HLKYKIVFEDDSV

-146 FVVYGTVLT
+146 YVVYGTVLT

-166 PFENNMFYLSAFDG
+166 PFENNRFYLSAFDG

-196 GVFMSGKHYMAKFTG
+196 GVFMSGKHYMAKFKG
-211 EADATF
+211 EADANF
-217 ELRKADELTWM
+217 ELREADELTWM
-228 KNPKETLELKLNTD
+228 KYPKDVLKLKLD
-242 IKTERSFGENDWKGK
+242 ADAKTERSFGEKDWKEK

-280 MYEKYHA
+280 MYEKYHE

-298 RGSDKQV
+298 RGTDKQV

-328 ADSPQKAASIV
+328 ADSPQKAAAIV

-349 PTLILSGKDG
+349 PTLILIGKDG

-375 YYKEHTAEIEDAVLR
+375 HYVEHTAEIEDAVLR
-390 LLRKDC
+390 LLRKD
-396 YTKIA
+396 

>member
-1 MKTWMLLF
+1 MKAWLLLF
-9 FAAFSG
+9 FAAFG
-15 SIFSHS
+15 GTVFSQS

-33 PCRIE
+33 PCRIDLLNE
-38 LKTDVQW
+38 SRW
-45 EIVNGVERIPIE
+45 EIVNGVERIPID
-57 IKWRKDSTFKSSL
+57 IKWGKDSTFTSSL

-89 WVDPTRTGDYRIP
+89 WIDPTRTGDYRIP

-112 FDTKVHIPV
+112 FDAKVHVPV
-121 HAKYKIVFEDDSV
+121 HLKYKIVFEDDTV
-134 PAILDMAVVREE
+134 PAILDMAFVREE

-166 PFENNMFYLSAFDG
+166 PFENNRFYLSAFDG
-180 THLFYLAGQLV
+180 THLFYLAGQLI

-196 GVFMSGKHYMAKFTG
+196 GIFMSGNHYSAKFTG

-228 KNPKETLELKLNTD
+228 KNPKDVLKLKLNAD
-242 IKTERSFGENDWKGK
+242 AKTESSFGEKDWKGK

-280 MYEKYHA
+280 MYEKYHS

-298 RGSDKQV
+298 RGLDKQV

-316 MALPYPV
+316 MVLPYPV

-328 ADSPQKAASIV
+328 ADSPQKAAAIV

-349 PTLILSGKDG
+349 PTLVLIGKDG

-375 YYKEHTAEIEDAVLR
+375 HYIEHTKEIENS
-390 LLRKDC
+390 LLLFLN
-396 YTKIA
+396 

>member
-15 SIFSHS
+15 SVFSQS

-38 LKTDVQW
+38 LKSDVQW
-45 EIVNGVERIPIE
+45 EIVNGAERIPIV
-57 IKWRKDSTFKSSL
+57 IKWGKDSTFKSSL
-70 PLFNTYFEG
+70 PLFSTYFEG

-102 FQIVNNKIRE
+102 FQIIGNKIRE

-121 HAKYKIVFEDDSV
+121 HVKYKIVFEDDSV

-146 FVVYGTVLT
+146 YVVYGTVLT

-166 PFENNMFYLSAFDG
+166 PFENNRFYLSAFDG
-180 THLFYLAGQLV
+180 THLFYLAAQLL

-196 GVFMSGKHYMAKFTG
+196 GVFMSGKHYSAKFKG
-211 EADATF
+211 EVDANF
-217 ELRKADELTWM
+217 ELREADQLTWM
-228 KNPKETLELKLNTD
+228 KNPKDVLKLKLNAD
-242 IKTERSFGENDWKGK
+242 VKTERSFGEKDWKDK

-280 MYEKYHA
+280 MYEKYYT

-305 AFTRI
+305 SFTRI

-328 ADSPQKAASIV
+328 AESPQKSAAMV

-349 PTLILSGKDG
+349 PTLILIGKDG

-375 YYKEHTAEIEDAVLR
+375 HYIEHTKEIENSLVLF
-390 LLRKDC
+390 LNQK
-396 YTKIA
+396 

>member
-1 MKTWMLLF
+1 MKAWMLLF

-15 SIFSHS
+15 SIFSQS

-57 IKWRKDSTFKSSL
+57 IKWGKDSTFKSSL

-79 KKEKGILTGE
+79 KKEKGILTGD

-112 FDTKVHIPV
+112 FDTKVHVPV
-121 HAKYKIVFEDDSV
+121 HMKYKIVFEDDTV
-134 PAILDMAVVREE
+134 PAILNMEVVKEE
-146 FVVYGTVLT
+146 YVVFGTVLT

-166 PFENNMFYLSAFDG
+166 SLENNQFYLSAFDG
-180 THLFYLAGQLV
+180 THLFYLAGKLI

-196 GVFMSGKHYMAKFTG
+196 GIFMSGKHYLAKFSG
-211 EADATF
+211 EADANF

-228 KNPKETLELKLNTD
+228 KDSKETLSLKLNTD
-242 IKTERSFGENDWKGK
+242 LKTERSFGEEDWKGK

-298 RGSDKQV
+298 RGTDKQV

-328 ADSPQKAASIV
+328 ADSPQKAAAIV
-339 FSQLNHVMSF
+339 FAQLNHVMSF
-349 PTLILSGKDG
+349 PTLILIGKDG

-375 YYKEHTAEIEDAVLR
+375 HYVEHTKEIENA
-390 LLRKDC
+390 LLKEF
-396 YTKIA
+396 

>member
-1 MKTWMLLF
+1 MKAWMLLF

-15 SIFSHS
+15 TVFSQS

-33 PCRIE
+33 PCRIDLLNE
-38 LKTDVQW
+38 SQW
-45 EIVNGVERIPIE
+45 EIVNGVERIPID
-57 IKWRKDSTFKSSL
+57 IKWEKDSTFTSGL

-79 KKEKGILTGE
+79 KKAKGIVTGE

-102 FQIVNNKIRE
+102 FQIVNNKIRG
-112 FDTKVHIPV
+112 FDTKVHVPV
-121 HAKYKIVFEDDSV
+121 HAKYKIVFEDDTV
-134 PAILDMAVVREE
+134 PAILDMAAVREE

-166 PFENNMFYLSAFDG
+166 PFENNRFYLSAFDG
-180 THLFYLAGQLV
+180 THLFYLAGQLI
-191 DNKIE
+191 DNKIQ
-196 GVFMSGKHYMAKFTG
+196 GIFMSGKHYSAKFTG
-211 EADATF
+211 EVDDNF

-228 KNPKETLELKLNTD
+228 KNPKETLILKLNAD
-242 IKTERSFGENDWKGK
+242 AKTERLFGEKDWKGK

-280 MYEKYHA
+280 IYEKYHT
-287 QGLEVVPVSFE
+287 QGLEIVPVSFE
-298 RGSDKQV
+298 RGIDKQV

-316 MALPYPV
+316 MALPYHV

-328 ADSPQKAASIV
+328 ADSPQKAASLV
-339 FSQLNHVMSF
+339 FEQLNHVMSF
-349 PTLILSGKDG
+349 PTLILIGKDG

-375 YYKEHTAEIEDAVLR
+375 HYREHTAEIEDAVLR
-390 LLRKDC
+390 LLRKD
-396 YTKIA
+396 

>member
-1 MKTWMLLF
+1 MLLF

-15 SIFSHS
+15 TVFSQS

-33 PCRIE
+33 PCRIDLLNE
-38 LKTDVQW
+38 SRW
-45 EIVNGVERIPIE
+45 EVVNGVERIPID
-57 IKWRKDSTFKSSL
+57 IKWGKDSTFTSSL
-70 PLFNTYFEG
+70 PLFSTYLEG
-79 KKEKGILTGE
+79 KKEKGIVTGE

-112 FDTKVHIPV
+112 FDTKVHVPI
-121 HAKYKIVFEDDSV
+121 HLKYKIVFEDDTV
-134 PAILDMAVVREE
+134 PAILEMEIGREE
-146 FVVYGTVLT
+146 NVVYGTVLT

-166 PFENNMFYLSAFDG
+166 PFDNSRFYLSAFDG
-180 THLFYLAGQLV
+180 THLFYLTGQLV
-191 DNKIE
+191 DNKVE
-196 GVFMSGKHYMAKFTG
+196 GSFMSGKHYLSNFKG
-211 EADATF
+211 EVNTSF

-228 KNPKETLELKLNTD
+228 KNPKEVLSLKLNAD
-242 IKTERSFGENDWKGK
+242 AKTERSFGEKDWKGK

-280 MYEKYHA
+280 MYEKYHT

-298 RGSDKQV
+298 RGTDKQV
-305 AFTRI
+305 SFTRI

-328 ADSPQKAASIV
+328 ADSPQKAAAIV
-339 FSQLNHVMSF
+339 FAQLNHVMSF
-349 PTLILSGKDG
+349 PTLILIGKDG

-375 YYKEHTAEIEDAVLR
+375 HYAEHIAEIEDAVLR
-390 LLRKDC
+390 LLRKD
-396 YTKIA
+396 

>member
-15 SIFSHS
+15 SVFSQS

-38 LKTDVQW
+38 LKSDVQW
-45 EIVNGVERIPIE
+45 EIVNGVESIPIE
-57 IKWRKDSTFKSSL
+57 IKWGKDSTFKSSL

-89 WVDPTRTGDYRIP
+89 WVDPTRAGDYRIP

-121 HAKYKIVFEDDSV
+121 HLKYKIVFEDDTV
-134 PAILDMAVVREE
+134 PAILDMAAIREE

-166 PFENNMFYLSAFDG
+166 PFENNRFYLSAFDG
-180 THLFYLAGQLV
+180 THLFYLAAQLV

-196 GVFMSGKHYMAKFTG
+196 GVFMSGKHYMAKFKG
-211 EADATF
+211 EADANF
-217 ELRKADELTWM
+217 ELREADELTWM
-228 KNPKETLELKLNTD
+228 KNPKDVLKLKLD
-242 IKTERSFGENDWKGK
+242 ADAKTERSFGEKDWKEK

-265 TWCPNCTDESRFVKS
+265 TWCPNCTDESQFVKS
-280 MYEKYHA
+280 MYEKYSG
-287 QGLEVVPVSFE
+287 QGLQVVPVSFE
-298 RGSDKQV
+298 RGTDKQV
-305 AFTRI
+305 SFTRI

-328 ADSPQKAASIV
+328 AESPQKSAAIV

-349 PTLILSGKDG
+349 PTLILIGKDG
-359 KVKKVWTGFY
+359 MVKKVWTGFY

-375 YYKEHTAEIEDAVLR
+375 HYIEHTKEIEKAVEKELNR
-390 LLRKDC
+390 
-396 YTKIA
+396 

>member
-15 SIFSHS
+15 SVFSQS

-38 LKTDVQW
+38 LKSDVQW
-45 EIVNGVERIPIE
+45 EIVNGAERIPIE
-57 IKWRKDSTFKSSL
+57 IKWGKDSTFKSSL

-121 HAKYKIVFEDDSV
+121 HLKYKIVYEDDSV
-134 PAILDMAVVREE
+134 PAILDMAAIREE

-166 PFENNMFYLSAFDG
+166 PFENNRFYLSAFDG
-180 THLFYLAGQLV
+180 THLFYLAAQLV

-196 GVFMSGKHYMAKFTG
+196 GVFMSGKHYMAKFKG
-211 EADATF
+211 EADANF
-217 ELRKADELTWM
+217 ELREADELTWM
-228 KNPKETLELKLNTD
+228 KNPKDILKLKLD
-242 IKTERSFGENDWKGK
+242 ADAKTERSFGEKDWKEK

-280 MYEKYHA
+280 MYEKYSA
-287 QGLEVVPVSFE
+287 QGLQVVPVSFE
-298 RGSDKQV
+298 RGTDKKV
-305 AFTRI
+305 SFTRI

-328 ADSPQKAASIV
+328 ADSPQKAAAIV

-349 PTLILSGKDG
+349 PTLILIGKDG
-359 KVKKVWTGFY
+359 MVKKVWTGFY

-375 YYKEHTAEIEDAVLR
+375 HYIEHTKEIENA
-390 LLRKDC
+390 LLKEMYVKD
-396 YTKIA
+396 